1 MYARMRTTLVLD
13 DSVFEKAK
21 KKSSELG
28 MTLSDLTTAALRN
41 FLFSKERS
49 NQEKTPFK
57 MMTFG
62 TDQRIHQSP
71 EELAKLRDEG
81 R

>member
-1 MYARMRTTLVLD
+1 MYACMRTTLVLD

-28 MTLSDLTTAALRN
+28 MTLSELTTAALRN
-41 FLFSKERS
+41 FLFSKEYS
-49 NQEKTPFK
+49 KQEKTPFK
-57 MMTFG
+57 MVTFG
-62 TDQRIHQSP
+62 TDQRIHQTP
-71 EELAKLRDEG
+71 EELAKMRDEG

>member
-1 MYARMRTTLVLD
+1 MRTTLNLD

-21 KKSSELG
+21 KKSLELG
-28 MTLSDLTTAALRN
+28 ITLSELTTAALRN
-41 FLFSKERS
+41 FLLSRERPD
-49 NQEKTPFK
+49 QQRTPFK
-57 MMTFG
+57 MVTFG
-62 TDQRIHQSP
+62 TDQRIHQTP

>member
-1 MYARMRTTLVLD
+1 MYECMRTTLVLD

-28 MTLSDLTTAALRN
+28 MTLSELTTTALRN
-41 FLFSKERS
+41 FLFSRERS

-57 MMTFG
+57 MVTFG
-62 TDQRIHQSP
+62 ADQRIHQTP